1 MPSKMKRNAKK
12 DPSEAVEQER
22 LCEWLNAKNV
32 AFFAVPNGGL
42 RMKRTAAA
50 LKRQG
55 VKAGVPDLIII
66 DHPTMELDGQQI
78 KFVGVA
84 LELKRQSERP
94 AAPAED
100 LRDQPFKGASE
111 AQRHWLN
118 KFSQRGWVSM
128 VAYGALDAMLKLV
141 ACNILTYDD
150 FSPEERLMLG
160 IVSPEELEQSDQ
172 SDQSMHPQTED
183 EALATQDNPNPSETS
198 QDPSGD
204 APDTQR

>member
-12 DPSEAVEQER
+12 YPSEAAEQER

-32 AFFAVPNGGL
+32 AYFAVPNGGL
-42 RMKRTAAA
+42 RMKRTAAS

-55 VKAGVPDLIII
+55 VKAGVPDLLII
-66 DHPTMELDGQQI
+66 DHPTMELDGQLV

-94 AAPAED
+94 ATPAED

-141 ACNILTYDD
+141 ACNILAYED
-150 FSPEERLMLG
+150 FSAEERLMLG
-160 IVSPEELEQSDQ
+160 IVSPEELEQSAQ
-172 SDQSMHPQTED
+172 SDPNTHPQTED
-183 EALATQDNPNPSETS
+183 EALATLDNPDSSATA
-198 QDPSGD
+198 QDHAEDGSD
-204 APDTQR
+204 IQR